1 MSKAVENTENTIK
14 NEEVMDNTAAAVPAP
29 VDPSEGE
36 KKPGF
41 FKRMKESKAAQI
53 TIKVGSYIATF
64 VGGMVVGNTLAKAA
78 DAGSTESDDN
88 YSYENSDS
96 TDDVTNTEF

>member
-1 MSKAVENTENTIK
+1 MNKAVENTVN
-14 NEEVMDNTAAAVPAP
+14 NEEVMENTAAAVPAP
-29 VDPSEGE
+29 VEPSEGEE

-64 VGGMVVGNTLAKAA
+64 VGGMVVGNTIAKATE
-78 DAGSTESDDN
+78 AGSTESDDN
-88 YSYENSDS
+88 YLYESSDS
-96 TDDVTNTEF
+96 TDDSTTTEF